1 MPYPDQAR
9 KRWLGKEDESAV
21 LVKGPRCRL
30 SPEGH
35 VIFFHEAWH
44 YFHSRPLLNI
54 STHALFQ
61 IYCLIHKIFPSL
73 WSILN
78 VNAPTFS
85 SQQCNKRFPLK
96 TLPVPPVRTPWN
108 VLSLDLHFL
117 QFQLYSA
124 HRYYACFLAIFYLL
138 EVSKHR
144 SPITG

>member
-35 VIFFHEAWH
+35 FFMKHDIIFTLVLFLTFPPIHSFRFTVWFTK
-44 YFHSRPLLNI
+44 YFLPHGQY
-54 STHALFQ
+54 F
-61 IYCLIHKIFPSL
+61 
-73 WSILN
+73 LN

-85 SQQCNKRFPLK
+85 SQQCNKHFPLK

-117 QFQLYSA
+117 QFQLYSG

-138 EVSKHR
+138 EVSKHH